1 MFKNLYIRI
10 VLTFVSAVFVGLGS
24 SIPITYFLYKD
35 QIARFIQSSEEILQL
50 RVVLFTLFSL
60 VLVIGSL
67 KFVILTFFLVKPL
80 KELTAA
86 TKKVAKGEYNIRLQ
100 RNGNDELGVLSQHF
114 QHMANELNQVELMRQ
129 EFVSNVSHEIQ
140 TPLASI
146 SGFISIM
153 QTDGLSEQEQ
163 LRCMEIIRQES
174 IRLSRLSD
182 NMLRLAMLDSNYNPF
197 HTSLIQ
203 LDRQLRHIVVAAEP
217 QWTAKRL
224 NIHLDLPKTAVKADE
239 DLLNQVWQNIFHN
252 SIKFTP
258 EGGDISIEINP
269 GSGEVTVT
277 FRDNGIGIAEED
289 CKRMFERFF
298 KADKSHNR
306 EVEGSGLG
314 LAIVRRVVD
323 LHSGRIEV
331 ESSLGAGTAVTV
343 ILPSAK
349 YR

>member
-10 VLTFVSAVFVGLGS
+10 VLTFISAVFVGLGT
-24 SIPITYFLYKD
+24 SIPITYYLYKE
-35 QIARFIQSSEEILQL
+35 QIVQFIQGTEAILQL
-50 RVVLFTLFSL
+50 RVALLTMFCLA
-60 VLVIGSL
+60 LVIGSL

-80 KELTAA
+80 KALTEA
-86 TKKVAKGEYNIRLQ
+86 TKIVAKGDYNIRLQ
-100 RNGNDELGVLSQHF
+100 RKGNDELGVLSQHF
-114 QHMANELNQVELMRQ
+114 QQMANELNQVEQMRQ

-146 SGFISIM
+146 SGFISIL

-182 NMLRLAMLDSNYNPF
+182 NMLHLAMLDSKYHPF
-197 HTSLIQ
+197 HPSLVQ

-224 NIHLDLPKTAVKADE
+224 HIHLDLPKTAVKADE

-258 EGGDISIEINP
+258 EGGNITIEVSP

-277 FRDNGIGIAEED
+277 FRDNGIGIADED
-289 CKRMFERFF
+289 RKRIFERFF

-323 LHSGRIEV
+323 LHCGWIEV
-331 ESSLGAGTAVTV
+331 DSRPGAGTAISV
-343 ILPSAK
+343 ILPRA
-349 YR
+349 

>member
-10 VLTFVSAVFVGLGS
+10 VLTYVSAIVVGLGS
-24 SIPITYFLYKD
+24 SIPITYLLFKD
-35 QIARFIQSSEEILQL
+35 QIVRFLESSEQIFQL
-50 RVVLFTLFSL
+50 RAALLTMFSL
-60 VLVIGSL
+60 ALVIGSL

-80 KELTAA
+80 KALTAA
-86 TKKVAKGEYNIRLQ
+86 TKKVAKGDYDIRLP
-100 RNGNDELGVLSQHF
+100 RKGNDELGVLSQHF
-114 QHMANELNQVELMRQ
+114 QQMASDLRQVEQMRQ

-153 QTDGLSEQEQ
+153 KTEGLSEQEH
-163 LRCMEIIRQES
+163 LRCLEIIRQES

-182 NMLRLAMLDSNYNPF
+182 NMLRLAMLDSKHPPF
-197 HTSLIQ
+197 HPSLVR

-224 NIHLDLPKTAVKADE
+224 NIHLNLPKSAIKADE
-239 DLLNQVWQNIFHN
+239 DLLNQVWQNILHN

-258 EGGDISIEINP
+258 EGGDISIELLP
-269 GSGEVTVT
+269 GSGDVTVT
-277 FRDNGIGIAEED
+277 IRDNGIGIAEED
-289 CKRMFERFF
+289 RKRIFERFF

-323 LHSGRIEV
+323 LHGGRIEV
-331 ESSLGAGTAVTV
+331 ESGPGAGTAVTV
-343 ILPSAK
+343 ILPSA
-349 YR
+349 